1 MIVCDDN
8 QDDFGPKQEPAL
20 PTANTVK
27 TLQRCWKNEG
37 EWTGKVE
44 IRKVEIPGRKQS
56 MKDYILTYSRL

>member
-44 IRKVEIPGRKQS
+44 IS
-56 MKDYILTYSRL
+56 SRNKSQAVGETCMRVL